1 MKHIL
6 LIIITI
12 LIIPYHSFSNEYIII
27 TVCKAISGCPVNI
40 NTGECPTCINE
51 KRKVKEKKD
60 SLMIRKDLNVRLQKK
75 IRIMN
80 DDYLMDCELCVGYLE
95 KWRQ

>member
-1 MKHIL
+1 MKHIF
-6 LIIITI
+6 LIIIII

-27 TVCKAISGCPVNI
+27 RVCKAISGCPVNI

-51 KRKVKEKKD
+51 KRKVQQVKKD

-80 DDYLMDCELCVGYLE
+80 DELFNGL
-95 KWRQ
+95 